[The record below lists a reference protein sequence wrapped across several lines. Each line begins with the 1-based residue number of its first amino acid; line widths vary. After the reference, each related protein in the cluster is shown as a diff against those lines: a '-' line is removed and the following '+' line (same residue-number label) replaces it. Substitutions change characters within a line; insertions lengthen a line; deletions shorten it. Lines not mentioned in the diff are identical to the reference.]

1 MIWRNQDS
9 KVLFVSK
16 LPVEIWWLVFF
27 FKSTSVK
34 PLTLG
39 VGNEFKSRTFLLQ
52 EKRIQNLNVHW
63 CHLSLLMFDHGDNL
77 VPQSFMSSE
86 HALPTDSSHGWTPPS
101 PDGKALYTDHVNS
114 SRRLHHPSPR
124 CLSYSTYLDGV
135 WSFPLLVKSSLC
147 LLFSISFCKIFS
159 ATLTRK
165 PKICFLFMSRL

>member
-1 MIWRNQDS
+1 M
-9 KVLFVSK
+9 
-16 LPVEIWWLVFF
+16 
-27 FKSTSVK
+27 K

>member
-27 FKSTSVK
+27 FKSTSAK

-86 HALPTDSSHGWTPPS
+86 HCLPTDSSHGWTPPS
-101 PDGKALYTDHVNS
+101 ADGKALYTDHVNS

-124 CLSYSTYLDGV
+124 CLSYSTYLDGA

-147 LLFSISFCKIFS
+147 LLFTISFAKS
-159 ATLTRK
+159 SL
-165 PKICFLFMSRL
+165 PL